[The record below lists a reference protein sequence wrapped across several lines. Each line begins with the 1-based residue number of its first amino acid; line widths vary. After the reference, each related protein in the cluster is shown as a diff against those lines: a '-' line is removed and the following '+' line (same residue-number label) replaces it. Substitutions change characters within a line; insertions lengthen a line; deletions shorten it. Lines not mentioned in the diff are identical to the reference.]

1 MQEAIEKLLATEKRT
16 TIIIAH
22 RLTTI
27 RNADVIVVIS
37 GGKVVEKGTHDELME
52 APTGHYRSLVF
63 KQEVSYFSATSDVFT
78 LIAMTYN
85 TFIER
90 QKCQSSLAGGDV
102 EGPSRS
108 SSEKNLALAAG
119 SGSATDL
126 AALEDYRK
134 KSVASMTQLR
144 FNDVRFAYP
153 TRPKKPILDRFM
165 LSIKRG

>member
-1 MQEAIEKLLATEKRT
+1 
-16 TIIIAH
+16 
-22 RLTTI
+22 
-27 RNADVIVVIS
+27 
-37 GGKVVEKGTHDELME
+37 
-52 APTGHYRSLVF
+52 
-63 KQEVSYFSATSDVFT
+63 
-78 LIAMTYN
+78 MTYN

-126 AALEDYRK
+126 AALKDYRR
-134 KSVASMTQLR
+134 KSAASMTQLR